1 MLLRQLLK
9 QQECWEEV
17 TYDDPAA
24 APISYL
30 APAHA
35 F

>member
-9 QQECWEEV
+9 QKESWEEV
-17 TYDDPAA
+17 TYDDPAS